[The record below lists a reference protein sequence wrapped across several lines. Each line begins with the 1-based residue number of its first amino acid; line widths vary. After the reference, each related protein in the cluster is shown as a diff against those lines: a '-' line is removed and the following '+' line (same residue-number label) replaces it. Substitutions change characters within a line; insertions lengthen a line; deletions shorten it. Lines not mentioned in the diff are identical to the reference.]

1 MRELARF
8 REDYAQTKNVPRSR
22 VYKDDALVE
31 LASTKPKDHGDLGR
45 SRLLLREARR
55 GDIAEGILKAVKT
68 GLACPESDLPKANRK
83 NERLQV
89 NPALAD
95 LLRVLLKAKTSSAGV
110 ASKLVAPTS
119 ELDAI
124 AAGERDVPALTGWR
138 FEIFG
143 EDALKLCNGEIALAA
158 KGNDVILVPV

>member
-1 MRELARF
+1 V
-8 REDYAQTKNVPRSR
+8 TCS
-22 VYKDDALVE
+22 DAN
-31 LASTKPKDHGDLGR
+31 
-45 SRLLLREARR
+45 
-55 GDIAEGILKAVKT
+55 
-68 GLACPESDLPKANRK
+68 LPKVDRK
-83 NERLQV
+83 HERLQV

-95 LLRVLLKAKTSSAGV
+95 LLRVLLKTKTGQAGV

-124 AAGERDVPALTGWR
+124 AAGERDVSALQGWR
-138 FEIFG
+138 YEVFG

>member
-1 MRELARF
+1 MPLA
-8 REDYAQTKNVPRSR
+8 ESNEPVM
-22 VYKDDALVE
+22 
-31 LASTKPKDHGDLGR
+31 LAVS
-45 SRLLLREARR
+45 A
-55 GDIAEGILKAVKT
+55 
-68 GLACPESDLPKANRK
+68 
-83 NERLQV
+83 
-89 NPALAD
+89 
-95 LLRVLLKAKTSSAGV
+95 KAKTSSAGV

-124 AAGERDVPALTGWR
+124 AAGERDVTALTGWR